1 MGKRSLLRK
10 LPKLNNHDQFRRMLR
25 HGLKQVALQRE
36 KPGAGPQKIK
46 GILRK
51 QTGSR
56 PNHLIQ

>member
-1 MGKRSLLRK
+1 
-10 LPKLNNHDQFRRMLR
+10 MLR